1 MRTTKSAFIVR
12 KRQPRGE
19 RRIADIIHVASESF
33 AKHGFDGTSMNS
45 IAQQTG
51 MSIGSLYQYFPDK
64 DAIVD
69 AVAEEYVQAFRK
81 TRVPLTTRK
90 FATLHELASVAI
102 ENLVDF
108 IRRHAGIKAFLDA
121 DPRRAPSIRN
131 LQNEIDAAVPLLSQF
146 YPTAARS
153 ELAPMI
159 TIASAL
165 VESIAPRIAAERKA
179 SKRAWFIEETANVL
193 ICYIE
198 AKLGEPDPA
207 RPAACKVRVRRC

>member
-1 MRTTKSAFIVR
+1 MPSTAKSTFIVR

-19 RRIADIIHVASESF
+19 RRIADIIQVASESF

-45 IAQQTG
+45 IAQKAG

-64 DAIVD
+64 EAIVD
-69 AVAEEYVQAFRK
+69 AVAEDYIQAYRK
-81 TRVPLTTRK
+81 RRTPLTTRK
-90 FATLHELASVAI
+90 FAALHELAVVAI

-131 LQNEIDAAVPLLSQF
+131 LQNEIEFSVPLLSQF
-146 YPTAARS
+146 YPKAARTD
-153 ELAPMI
+153 LAPII

-165 VESIAPRIAAERKA
+165 VESIAPRIAAERAA
-179 SKRAWFIEETANVL
+179 SKRAWFIGETANVL
-193 ICYIE
+193 ICYVE
-198 AKLGEPDPA
+198 AKLGHPEKPPA
-207 RPAACKVRVRRC
+207 TRVPKK